1 VSRYQ
6 PKRSLFP
13 IALSATAL
21 ARALQIRPEKV
32 LAAVRDLEL
41 PAYVNGKARRI
52 LVVDAVAW
60 VRTWT
65 RA

>member
-1 VSRYQ
+1 VARYQ
-6 PKRSLFP
+6 PKKNLFP

-32 LAAVRDLEL
+32 LGAIRDLEL
-41 PAYVNGKARRI
+41 PAYQNGKARRV

-60 VRTWT
+60 VRTWK
-65 RA
+65 RV